1 MADGEW
7 YWCLKHHAVEPYD
20 GCRSEERLG
29 PYATQAEASQALAK
43 VAERNKE
50 FDHDPRFNDLD
61 ENGEP
66 EDGWGPLNG

>member
-7 YWCLKHHAVEPYD
+7 YWCLQHHAVEPYD

-29 PYATQAEASQALAK
+29 PYATQAEASQALEK
-43 VAERNKE
+43 VAARNKE

-66 EDGWGPLNG
+66 EGGWGPFNG

>member
-29 PYATQAEASQALAK
+29 PYATQAEASQALEK
-43 VAERNKE
+43 VAARNKE

-66 EDGWGPLNG
+66 END

>member
-29 PYATQAEASQALAK
+29 PYATQQEAASVLDRMR
-43 VAERNKE
+43 ERNE
-50 FDHDPRFNDLD
+50 VFDKADDD
-61 ENGEP
+61 
-66 EDGWGPLNG
+66 

>member
-29 PYATQAEASQALAK
+29 PYATQA
-43 VAERNKE
+43 
-50 FDHDPRFNDLD
+50 
-61 ENGEP
+61 
-66 EDGWGPLNG
+66 